1 MCETKYL
8 NKLQRFAKYLAKSFL
23 MQNNSKSFS
32 PIWKWWFNVNYNS
45 IIVIAE

>member
-8 NKLQRFAKYLAKSFL
+8 NKLQHFAKYLTKSFL

-32 PIWKWWFNVNYNS
+32 PVKWCFDVNYSS
-45 IIVIAE
+45 IIAIPE